1 VSGDREEASGAAARR
16 ERLAQLEPACSRAE
30 ALAFYDSL
38 PGVPAASL
46 AGRWRGRELATGHP
60 MDGLLE
66 ASGWYGKQFDGVDRV
81 HPLLFTRPDGGVF
94 AVDPRRVPLG
104 LAGHVPAG
112 VVERGRRL
120 LGLLE
125 PALRTAEHRARLRDI
140 EHRGTVS
147 AAMVY
152 DHLPIIDHFRAVDA
166 DTLLGLMDLRSTP
179 EPYFFVLVRDA
190 S

>member
-1 VSGDREEASGAAARR
+1 VPAPGAGSAR
-16 ERLAQLEPACSRAE
+16 ERLARLEPACDLAE
-30 ALAFYDSL
+30 ALALFDDL
-38 PGVPAASL
+38 PAVPTSEL
-46 AGRWRGRELATGHP
+46 RGRWRGRELRTGHP
-60 MDGLLE
+60 LDGLLE

-81 HPLLFTRPDGGVF
+81 HPLLFARPDGGVF

-166 DTLLGLMDLRSTP
+166 DILLGLMDLRSTP